1 MIEVSVILALSRSHQ
16 VTIRKEKWFK
26 GRLARQVVI
35 AARHDSRHVPT
46 RAFAQRS
53 TSTSWFTWL
62 ISYKSHTFIPS
73 HTKPSIPRNRA
84 HRHLDQDFDL
94 MGARTV

>member
-53 TSTSWFTWL
+53 TSTSWFTWHTSPTPSYHRTL
-62 ISYKSHTFIPS
+62 NLAFRETEHIGTWIKISI
-73 HTKPSIPRNRA
+73 
-84 HRHLDQDFDL
+84 
-94 MGARTV
+94 